1 MLSVAEIFN
10 HHRNP
15 VAVFLGHNENPA
27 RWPGL
32 FPMENTMTHAELVQA
47 KLGIA
52 NRLREARISKG
63 LTQDKLSKLVGTNQA
78 FIHKIENG
86 EVWHPSVIA
95 ELAVALDVNPAW
107 LQWGEPFSP
116 MQIDYCQIDRYPK

>member
-1 MLSVAEIFN
+1 
-10 HHRNP
+10 
-15 VAVFLGHNENPA
+15 
-27 RWPGL
+27 
-32 FPMENTMTHAELVQA
+32 MTHTELLNA

-63 LTQDKLSKLVGTNQA
+63 LSQDKLGELVDTSRDVIQ
-78 FIHKIENG
+78 KIENG

-107 LQWGEPFSP
+107 LQWGEPFAP
-116 MQIDYCQIDRYPK
+116 MQIDYCLIGRYPK